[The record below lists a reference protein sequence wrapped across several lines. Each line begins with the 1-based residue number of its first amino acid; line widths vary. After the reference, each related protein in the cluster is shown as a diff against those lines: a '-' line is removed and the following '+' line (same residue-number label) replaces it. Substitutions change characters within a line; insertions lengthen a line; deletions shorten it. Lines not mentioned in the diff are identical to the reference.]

1 MKIGGIVLESDFNIK
16 DLNITIVGL
25 GLVGGSFAKALKPLK
40 PKNIWAVDIDT
51 GALDEGVGL
60 SIIDR
65 GYIKA
70 KEPLK
75 DSDIVIICVYPKLVE
90 EFIRENKDNFKKGA
104 IITDVTGVKNELVED
119 INGLIPKDV
128 DFVFGHPM
136 AGREKKGLGYSS
148 AEVFKGANYIIT
160 PNPRN
165 KAKSIEIIKWLAK
178 NIGFEKIIE
187 LSPEKHD
194 EVIAFTSQLP
204 HVLAVALVNS
214 DDLNIDTGS
223 VVGDSYRELTRIAQI
238 NSELWTEL
246 FIENKGNLVQKIEL
260 LEENINKIK
269 RAILE
274 EDRDLL
280 KEEFERS
287 SDRRKKL

>member
-1 MKIGGIVLESDFNIK
+1 MESDFNIR

-40 PKNIWAVDIDT
+40 PKNVWGVDIDRAT
-51 GALDEGVGL
+51 LDKGVEL

-65 GYIKA
+65 GYLKP
-70 KEPLK
+70 KEALK
-75 DSDIVIICVYPKLVE
+75 NADIVIICLYPTLVKD
-90 EFIRENKDNFKKGA
+90 FIIDNRDYFKKGA
-104 IITDVTGVKNELVED
+104 IITDVTGVKKTLVED
-119 INGLIPKDV
+119 INSILPENV

-136 AGREKKGLGYSS
+136 AGREKKGIEYSS
-148 AEVFKGANYIIT
+148 AEVFKGANYIII

-165 KAKSIEIIKWLAK
+165 KAESIEIVKWLAE
-178 NIGFEKIIE
+178 NIGFKNIIE
-187 LSPEKHD
+187 ISPQKHD

-246 FIENKGNLVQKIEL
+246 FIENKENLLQKIGVF
-260 LEENINKIK
+260 EESIK
-269 RAILE
+269 RIKRGILE

-280 KEEFERS
+280 KAEFIS
-287 SDRRKKL
+287 SSERRKKL

>member
-1 MKIGGIVLESDFNIK
+1 MDLESDFNIR

-40 PKNIWAVDIDT
+40 PKNVWGVDIDRAT
-51 GALDEGVGL
+51 LDKGVEL

-65 GYIKA
+65 GYLKP
-70 KEPLK
+70 KEALK
-75 DSDIVIICVYPKLVE
+75 NADIVIICLYPTLVKD
-90 EFIRENKDNFKKGA
+90 FIIDNRDYFKKGA
-104 IITDVTGVKNELVED
+104 IITDVTGVKKTLVED
-119 INGLIPKDV
+119 INSILPENV

-136 AGREKKGLGYSS
+136 AGREKKGIEYSS
-148 AEVFKGANYIIT
+148 AEVFKGANYIII

-165 KAKSIEIIKWLAK
+165 NAESIEIVKWLAE
-178 NIGFEKIIE
+178 NIGFKNIIE
-187 LSPEKHD
+187 ISPQKHD

-246 FIENKGNLVQKIEL
+246 FIENKENLLQKIGVF
-260 LEENINKIK
+260 EESIK
-269 RAILE
+269 RIKKGILE

-280 KEEFERS
+280 KAEFIS
-287 SDRRKKL
+287 SSERRKKL